1 MLRDREWWTKGP
13 CTEDQINMLLGMEWA
28 IAHSPKESALQESFV
43 KDALKMNHGQ
53 VSHDLI
59 SVALSPY

>member
-1 MLRDREWWTKGP
+1 
-13 CTEDQINMLLGMEWA
+13 MLLGMEWA